1 MGGAR
6 GLNKR
11 YVKEIKISSMSQLGF
26 RRIALVALAG
36 AGSLAAVVVLGS
48 DLLLGSSTAAI
59 ISDSPKEVM
68 DEAWQIVFRDYLD
81 TTGKYT
87 EDRWKILRRDV
98 LNKSYGNTK
107 DAYEAIRGML
117 ATLDD
122 PYTRF
127 LDPREFK
134 EMQIDT
140 SGELSGVGIQL
151 SLDKDTKELIVVS
164 PIDGSPASRAD
175 VKPKD
180 VITQINGKSTKGMS
194 TEDAV
199 KLIRGPVGTK
209 VSIQLRRNKTQL
221 VIVDLIRDRIEIH
234 AVDSRLNT
242 TPDGSKVGYIRLKQF
257 NANATKDMR
266 AAIRELEAK
275 GVQGYVLDLRSNPG
289 GLLMASVEIAR
300 QWLDDG
306 VIVSTKTRDGV
317 QDIKRASG
325 KALTKAPVV
334 VLVNEG
340 SASASEI
347 LSGALQDNNRAILVG
362 QKTFGKGLV
371 QSVRGLSDG
380 SGMTVTIAKYLTPS
394 GRDIHKHGIQPNI
407 TAKLSEDDAKN
418 LKFDQLGTKNDPQYK
433 VAENALTKQLNA
445 ANSTIIKA
453 KAFNPNTTNLPAAL
467 DTPNKED

>member
-11 YVKEIKISSMSQLGF
+11 YVKGINKSSMSQLGF

-87 EDRWKILRRDV
+87 DDRWKILRRDV
-98 LNKSYGNTK
+98 LNKSYGNKK

-180 VITQINGKSTKGMS
+180 VIIQINGKSTKGMS

-199 KLIRGPVGTK
+199 KLIRGPVGTN

-221 VIVDLIRDRIEIH
+221 VSVDLIRDRIEIH

-266 AAIRELEAK
+266 AAIRELETK
-275 GVQGYVLDLRSNPG
+275 GAQGYVLDLRSNPG

-394 GRDIHKHGIQPNI
+394 GRDIHKFGIQPNI
-407 TAKLSEDDAKN
+407 TAKLTEDDAKN

-433 VAENALTKQLNA
+433 VAETALSKQLNA
-445 ANSTIIKA
+445 ASSEIIKA

-467 DTPNKED
+467 ETQNKED

>member
-1 MGGAR
+1 
-6 GLNKR
+6 
-11 YVKEIKISSMSQLGF
+11 MSQLGI
-26 RRIALVALAG
+26 RRIAVIALAG
-36 AGSLAAVVVLGS
+36 AGALAGSAILGS
-48 DLLLGSSTAAI
+48 DLLIGSSTAAI

-87 EDRWKILRRDV
+87 EDRWKTLRRDV
-98 LNKSYGNTK
+98 LNKSYGNSK

-180 VITQINGKSTKGMS
+180 VITQINGKNTKGMS

-209 VSIQLRRNKTQL
+209 VSIQLKRNKNQ
-221 VIVDLIRDRIEIH
+221 IINVDLIRDRIEIH
-234 AVDSRLNT
+234 AVDTKLNS
-242 TPDGSKVGYIRLKQF
+242 TPDGIKVGYIRLKQF

-266 AAIRELEAK
+266 QAIKELEEK

-300 QWLDDG
+300 QWLDEG
-306 VIVSTKTRDGV
+306 VIVSTKTRDGI
-317 QDIKRASG
+317 QDIKRAGG

-334 VLVNEG
+334 VIVNEG

-394 GRDIHKHGIQPNI
+394 GRDIHKYGIQPDIN
-407 TAKLSEDDAKN
+407 AKLNEEDAKN
-418 LKFDQLGTKNDPQYK
+418 LKLEQLGTRSDPQYK
-433 VAENALTKQLNA
+433 VAETTLSKQINAI
-445 ANSTIIKA
+445 NSGIIKA
-453 KAFNPNTTNLPAAL
+453 KVFDPKSSNLPAAIG
-467 DTPNKED
+467 TTTKED

>member
-1 MGGAR
+1 
-6 GLNKR
+6 
-11 YVKEIKISSMSQLGF
+11 MSQLGI
-26 RRIALVALAG
+26 RRIAVIALAG
-36 AGSLAAVVVLGS
+36 AGALAGSAIVGS
-48 DLLLGSSTAAI
+48 DLLIGSSTAAI

-87 EDRWKILRRDV
+87 EDRWKTLRRDV
-98 LNKSYGNTK
+98 LNKSYGNLK

-180 VITQINGKSTKGMS
+180 VITQINGKNTKGMS

-209 VSIQLRRNKTQL
+209 VSIQLKRNKNQ
-221 VIVDLIRDRIEIH
+221 IINVDLIRDRIEIH
-234 AVDSRLNT
+234 SVDTKLNS
-242 TPDGSKVGYIRLKQF
+242 TPDGIKVGYIRLKQF

-266 AAIRELEAK
+266 QAIKELEEK

-300 QWLDDG
+300 QWLDEG

-317 QDIKRASG
+317 QDIKRAGG

-334 VLVNEG
+334 VIVNEG

-394 GRDIHKHGIQPNI
+394 GRDIHKYGIQPDIN
-407 TAKLSEDDAKN
+407 AKLNEEDAKN
-418 LKFDQLGTKNDPQYK
+418 LKLEQLGTRIDPQYK
-433 VAENALTKQLNA
+433 VAETTLSKQINAI
-445 ANSTIIKA
+445 NSGIIKA
-453 KAFNPNTTNLPAAL
+453 KVFNPNSTNLPAAIG
-467 DTPNKED
+467 TTTKEE

>member
-11 YVKEIKISSMSQLGF
+11 YVKEINKSSMSQLGF

-98 LNKSYGNTK
+98 LNKNYGNKK

-221 VIVDLIRDRIEIH
+221 VSVDLIRDRIEIH

-266 AAIRELEAK
+266 AAIRELETK
-275 GVQGYVLDLRSNPG
+275 GAQGYVLDLRSNPG

-394 GRDIHKHGIQPNI
+394 GRDIHKYGIQPNI
-407 TAKLSEDDAKN
+407 TSKLTEDDAKN

-433 VAENALTKQLNA
+433 VAETALSKQLNA
-445 ANSTIIKA
+445 ANSEIIKA
-453 KAFNPNTTNLPAAL
+453 KVFNPNTTNLPSAL
-467 DTPNKED
+467 ETQNKED

>member
-11 YVKEIKISSMSQLGF
+11 YVRGINKSSMSQQGF

-87 EDRWKILRRDV
+87 DDRWKILRRDV
-98 LNKSYGNTK
+98 LNKNYGNTK

-117 ATLDD
+117 TTLDD

-151 SLDKDTKELIVVS
+151 SLDKDTKELIVAS
-164 PIDGSPASRAD
+164 PMDGSPASRAD

-194 TEDAV
+194 TGDAV

-221 VIVDLIRDRIEIH
+221 ISVDLIRDRIEIH

-242 TPDGSKVGYIRLKQF
+242 TPDGSKVGYIHLKQF

-266 AAIRELEAK
+266 AAIRELETK
-275 GVQGYVLDLRSNPG
+275 GAQGYVLDLRSNPG
-289 GLLMASVEIAR
+289 GLLMASIEIAR

-317 QDIKRASG
+317 QSVKRASG

-380 SGMTVTIAKYLTPS
+380 SGMTVTVAKYLTPS
-394 GRDIHKHGIQPNI
+394 GRDIHKFGIQPNI
-407 TAKLSEDDAKN
+407 TAKLTEDDAKN
-418 LKFDQLGTKNDPQYK
+418 LKFDQLGTKSDPQYK
-433 VAENALTKQLNA
+433 VAETALVKQLIA
-445 ANSTIIKA
+445 ANSEIIKS
-453 KAFNPNTTNLPAAL
+453 KVFNPNTTNLPAAL
-467 DTPNKED
+467 ETQNKED

>member
-11 YVKEIKISSMSQLGF
+11 YVKETNISSMSQLGF

-87 EDRWKILRRDV
+87 DDKWKILRRDV
-98 LNKSYGNTK
+98 LNKNYGNKK

-117 ATLDD
+117 TTLDD

-180 VITQINGKSTKGMS
+180 VIIQINGKSTKGMS

-221 VIVDLIRDRIEIH
+221 VSVDLIRDRIEIH

-266 AAIRELEAK
+266 AAIRELETK
-275 GVQGYVLDLRSNPG
+275 GAQGYVLDLRSNPG
-289 GLLMASVEIAR
+289 GLLMASIEIAR

-394 GRDIHKHGIQPNI
+394 GRDIHKFGIQPNI
-407 TAKLSEDDAKN
+407 TAKLTEDDAKN

-433 VAENALTKQLNA
+433 VAETALSKQLNA
-445 ANSTIIKA
+445 ASSEIIKA

-467 DTPNKED
+467 ETQNKED

>member
-11 YVKEIKISSMSQLGF
+11 YVKEINKSSMSQLGF

-87 EDRWKILRRDV
+87 DDRWKILRRDV
-98 LNKSYGNTK
+98 LNKSYGNKK

-221 VIVDLIRDRIEIH
+221 VSVDLIRDRIEIH

-266 AAIRELEAK
+266 AAIRELETK
-275 GVQGYVLDLRSNPG
+275 GAQGYVLDLRSNPG

-394 GRDIHKHGIQPNI
+394 GRDIHKFGIQPNI
-407 TAKLSEDDAKN
+407 TAKLTEDDAKN
-418 LKFDQLGTKNDPQYK
+418 LKFDQLGTKSDPQYK
-433 VAENALTKQLNA
+433 VAETALSKQLNA
-445 ANSTIIKA
+445 ASSEIIKA

-467 DTPNKED
+467 ETQNKED

>member
-1 MGGAR
+1 
-6 GLNKR
+6 
-11 YVKEIKISSMSQLGF
+11 MSQRGV
-26 RRIALVALAG
+26 RRIALLALAG
-36 AGSLAAVVVLGS
+36 AGALAGLVVVGS
-48 DLLLGSSTAAI
+48 DLIIGSSTAAI

-87 EDRWKILRRDV
+87 EDRWKTLRKDV

-199 KLIRGPVGTK
+199 KLIRGPAGSK
-209 VSIQLRRNKTQL
+209 VSIKIRRNKTQL
-221 VIVDLIRDRIEIH
+221 ISVDLIRDRIEIH
-234 AVDSRLNT
+234 AVDSRLND
-242 TPDGSKVGYIRLKQF
+242 TPDGIKVGYIRLKQF

-266 AAIRELEAK
+266 QAIKELEEK
-275 GVQGYVLDLRSNPG
+275 GAQGYVLDLRSNPG

-306 VIVSTKTRDGV
+306 VIVSTKTREGL

-380 SGMTVTIAKYLTPS
+380 SGMTVTIAKYLTPN
-394 GRDIHKHGIQPNI
+394 GRDIHKFGIKPDI
-407 TAKLSEDDAKN
+407 TAKLSNEDAKN
-418 LKFDQLGTKNDPQYK
+418 LKFEQLGTRSDPQYK
-433 VAENALTKQLNA
+433 VAETTLSKQISA
-445 ANSTIIKA
+445 AATGVIKA
-453 KAFNPNTTNLPAAL
+453 KTYNPASPNLPAAL
-467 DTPNKED
+467 GAGEE

>member
-11 YVKEIKISSMSQLGF
+11 YVKEINKSSMSQLGF

-87 EDRWKILRRDV
+87 DDRWKILRRDV
-98 LNKSYGNTK
+98 LNKSYGNKK

-199 KLIRGPVGTK
+199 KLIRGPVGTN

-221 VIVDLIRDRIEIH
+221 VSVDLIRDRIEIH

-266 AAIRELEAK
+266 AAIRELETK
-275 GVQGYVLDLRSNPG
+275 GAQGYVLDLRSNPG

-394 GRDIHKHGIQPNI
+394 GRDIHKFGIQPNI
-407 TAKLSEDDAKN
+407 TAKLTEDDAKN

-433 VAENALTKQLNA
+433 VAETALSKQLNA
-445 ANSTIIKA
+445 ASSEIIKA

-467 DTPNKED
+467 ETQNKED

>member
-1 MGGAR
+1 
-6 GLNKR
+6 
-11 YVKEIKISSMSQLGF
+11 MSQRGV
-26 RRIALVALAG
+26 RRIALLALAG
-36 AGSLAAVVVLGS
+36 AGALAGVVVVGS
-48 DLLLGSSTAAI
+48 DLIIGSSTAAI

-87 EDRWKILRRDV
+87 EDRWKTLRKDV

-199 KLIRGPVGTK
+199 KLIRGPAGSK
-209 VSIQLRRNKTQL
+209 VSIKIRRNKTQL
-221 VIVDLIRDRIEIH
+221 ISVDLIRDRIEIH
-234 AVDSRLNT
+234 AIDSRLND
-242 TPDGSKVGYIRLKQF
+242 TPDGIKVGYIRLKQF

-266 AAIRELEAK
+266 QAIKELEEK
-275 GVQGYVLDLRSNPG
+275 GAQGYVLDLRSNPG

-306 VIVSTKTRDGV
+306 VIVSTKTREGL

-380 SGMTVTIAKYLTPS
+380 SGMTVTIAKYLTPN
-394 GRDIHKHGIQPNI
+394 GRDIHKFGIKPDI
-407 TAKLSEDDAKN
+407 TAKLSDEDAKN
-418 LKFDQLGTKNDPQYK
+418 LKFEQLGTRSDPQYK
-433 VAENALTKQLNA
+433 VAETTLSKQISA
-445 ANSTIIKA
+445 AATGVIKA
-453 KAFNPNTTNLPAAL
+453 KTYNPASSNLPAAL
-467 DTPNKED
+467 GAGEE

>member
-11 YVKEIKISSMSQLGF
+11 YVKEINKSSMSQLGF

-87 EDRWKILRRDV
+87 DDKWKILRRDV
-98 LNKSYGNTK
+98 LNKSYGNKK

-180 VITQINGKSTKGMS
+180 VIIQINGKSTKGMS

-199 KLIRGPVGTK
+199 KLIRGPVGTN

-221 VIVDLIRDRIEIH
+221 VSVDLIRDRIEIH

-266 AAIRELEAK
+266 AAIRELETK
-275 GVQGYVLDLRSNPG
+275 GAQGYVLDLRSNPG

-394 GRDIHKHGIQPNI
+394 GRDIHKFGIQPNI
-407 TAKLSEDDAKN
+407 TAKLTEDDAKN

-433 VAENALTKQLNA
+433 VAETALSKQLNA
-445 ANSTIIKA
+445 ASSEIIKA

-467 DTPNKED
+467 ETQNKED